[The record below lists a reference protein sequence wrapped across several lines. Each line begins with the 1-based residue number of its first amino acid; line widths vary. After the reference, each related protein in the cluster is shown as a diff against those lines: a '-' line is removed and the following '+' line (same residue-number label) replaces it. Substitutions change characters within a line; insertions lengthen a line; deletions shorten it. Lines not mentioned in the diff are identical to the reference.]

1 MERVQRE
8 VSGRSRV
15 QRSISL
21 AIAGGVTISQES
33 QSKHPASLGHSS
45 GWNRSKTGWNRSK
58 LLGVMGMR
66 IALKSPRW
74 RRSEGNLEGQESVG
88 GK

>member
-8 VSGRSRV
+8 VSGRSCV
-15 QRSISL
+15 QHSISL
-21 AIAGGVTISQES
+21 AIAGGVTISQGS
-33 QSKHPASLGHSS
+33 RSKRPASLGHGS
-45 GWNRSKTGWNRSK
+45 GWNRSKR
-58 LLGVMGMR
+58 LGVVGVR

-74 RRSEGNLEGQESVG
+74 RRSEGNLREGQESVG

>member
-21 AIAGGVTISQES
+21 AIAGGVTILQGSR
-33 QSKHPASLGHSS
+33 SKRPASLGHSS
-45 GWNRSKTGWNRSK
+45 GWNRSKR
-58 LLGVMGMR
+58 LGVVGMR
-66 IALKSPRW
+66 ITLKSPRW
-74 RRSEGNLEGQESVG
+74 RRSEGNLEGQES

>member
-1 MERVQRE
+1 MERVQRV

-21 AIAGGVTISQES
+21 AIAGGVTISQGS
-33 QSKHPASLGHSS
+33 RSKRPASLGHGS
-45 GWNRSKTGWNRSK
+45 GWNRSKR
-58 LLGVMGMR
+58 LGVVGVR

-74 RRSEGNLEGQESVG
+74 RRSEGNLREGQESVG

>member
-33 QSKHPASLGHSS
+33 QLKHPASLGHSS
-45 GWNRSKTGWNRSK
+45 GWNRSK
-58 LLGVMGMR
+58 LLGVVGVR

-74 RRSEGNLEGQESVG
+74 RRSEWNLKGQESVG
-88 GK
+88 GKVIV

>member
-21 AIAGGVTISQES
+21 AIAGGVTISQGS
-33 QSKHPASLGHSS
+33 RSKRPASLGHGS
-45 GWNRSKTGWNRSK
+45 GWNRSKR
-58 LLGVMGMR
+58 LGVVGISER
-66 IALKSPRW
+66 D
-74 RRSEGNLEGQESVG
+74 RRVWVASDSIG
-88 GK
+88 

>member
-15 QRSISL
+15 QRSVSL
-21 AIAGGVTISQES
+21 ASAGSVTISQGSRS
-33 QSKHPASLGHSS
+33 QRPASLGHGS
-45 GWNRSKTGWNRSK
+45 GWNRSKR
-58 LLGVMGMR
+58 LGVVGVR

-74 RRSEGNLEGQESVG
+74 RRSEGNLREGQESVG

>member
-21 AIAGGVTISQES
+21 AIAGGVTISQGS
-33 QSKHPASLGHSS
+33 RSKRPASLGHGS
-45 GWNRSKTGWNRSK
+45 GWNRSKR
-58 LLGVMGMR
+58 LGVVGVR

-74 RRSEGNLEGQESVG
+74 RRSEGNLKEGQESVG